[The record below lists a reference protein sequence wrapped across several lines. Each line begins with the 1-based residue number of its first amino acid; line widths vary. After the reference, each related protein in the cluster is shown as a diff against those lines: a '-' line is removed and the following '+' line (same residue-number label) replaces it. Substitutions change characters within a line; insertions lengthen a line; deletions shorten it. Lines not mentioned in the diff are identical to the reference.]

1 MVAFGSFNPFPLPSL
16 LYKKKKIIIDA
27 NDSSNHHHKEHFL
40 FNSKWMG

>member
-27 NDSSNHHHKEHFL
+27 NDSSNHLSQEAL
-40 FNSKWMG
+40 PV